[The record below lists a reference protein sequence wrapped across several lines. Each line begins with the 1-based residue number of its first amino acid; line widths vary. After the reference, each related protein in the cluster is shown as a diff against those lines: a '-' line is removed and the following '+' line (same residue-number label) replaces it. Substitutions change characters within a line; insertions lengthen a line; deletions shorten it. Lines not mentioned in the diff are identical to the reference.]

1 MIQRIQTLFLLLAI
15 AAMAA
20 ALYLPWGTFFSAE
33 GTVYSYEAFS
43 VAQRVGEGN
52 ASISFWGLGA
62 ILAVCIASSL
72 VAVFFYR
79 KRLTQVRF
87 CVFNLLA
94 LIGFYLA
101 YLIFLWVTVRRLDAS
116 FGLNFGISL
125 PFVALILEFL
135 AMNAILNDEKKVRA
149 YERIR

>member
-1 MIQRIQTLFLLLAI
+1 MIQRIQTLYLLLAA

-20 ALYLPWGTFFSAE
+20 ALFLPWGAFFGAD

-43 VAQRVGEGN
+43 VARRVGEGS
-52 ASISFWGLGA
+52 AGISFWALGA
-62 ILAVCIASSL
+62 ILSVCALSSL
-72 VAVFFYR
+72 VAVFFFH

-87 CVFNLLA
+87 CVFNMLA

-101 YLIFLWVTVRRLDAS
+101 YLVFLWVTIRRLDAS

-125 PFVALILEFL
+125 PFVALIFEFL